1 VVLWYILILH
11 DTVRLHRQDQD
22 LVPNP
27 AKTKVIV
34 VQTHIDKYGK
44 SKIKKKCD
52 LPITGAKCVH
62 TIVTNLAVFDVDHEK
77 GLTLRKY
84 NPKSSIEE
92 IKEKTAADF
101 KVAKNCGP
109 WKL

>member
-1 VVLWYILILH
+1 MVS
-11 DTVRLHRQDQD
+11 
-22 LVPNP
+22 NP
-27 AKTKVIV
+27 EKTKVMV
-34 VQTHIDKYGK
+34 VQTHVDKYGK

-62 TIVTNLAVFDVDHEK
+62 IIVTDLAVFDVDHEK

-84 NPKSSIEE
+84 NPHSSIED
-92 IKEKTAADF
+92 IKKKTAADF
-101 KVAKNCGP
+101 EVGKDCKP

>member
-1 VVLWYILILH
+1 
-11 DTVRLHRQDQD
+11 
-22 LVPNP
+22 
-27 AKTKVIV
+27 
-34 VQTHIDKYGK
+34 
-44 SKIKKKCD
+44 
-52 LPITGAKCVH
+52 
-62 TIVTNLAVFDVDHEK
+62 LAVFDVDHEK

-101 KVAKNCGP
+101 KVAKNFGP